1 MVIATEYGLVPPVIA
16 AEIFVAVPLHTVAVP
31 DKVPAVGFPFT
42 VTVTALLNP
51 VRAQPFASVTLVK
64 V

>member
-1 MVIATEYGLVPPVIA
+1 VIA

-42 VTVTALLNP
+42 VTVTALLRP
-51 VRAQPFASVTLVK
+51 VRVQPFASVTLVN